1 MIYMSSDCKEIV
13 NTIKSMH
20 NPKNVEGMARYGI
33 STRNT
38 YGISIP
44 FLRKIAKEK
53 GQNHKLAVEL
63 WNTGIHEARI
73 LAAYIDDP
81 GNVTSKQMD
90 NWVSDFDSWDVCDQ
104 VCSNLF
110 DKTRFA
116 YQKASKWI
124 TQDEE
129 FIKRAGF
136 ALISALAVHDK
147 RAKDEVF
154 ADFLQSIM
162 DSSTDE
168 RNFVKKA
175 VNWSLRQIGKRSVNL
190 NKKAIGAALRIERL
204 DSKTARW
211 IATDALRELRSD
223 AVQKR
228 VKSK

>member
-13 NTIKSMH
+13 NMIKSMH

-33 STRNT
+33 STHNT

-44 FLRKIAKEK
+44 FLRKIAKEN

-124 TQDEE
+124 KQDEE

-154 ADFLQSIM
+154 ADFLPSIM

-228 VKSK
+228 IKSK

>member
-1 MIYMSSDCKEIV
+1 MSSDCKEIV